1 MHITK
6 RPAIALW
13 KNLGIRGIGLVLA
26 LIVCAIV
33 IYAVTKL
40 NPLEVYVA
48 MFKGTFG
55 SQTRVWYMLRDTAM
69 LLCIAV
75 GLAPAFKM
83 RFWNIGAEGQ
93 VLMGAVAAAACMKYV
108 APDTITVLIIIF
120 LTFIAA

>member
-13 KNLGIRGIGLVLA
+13 KNLGIRGIGLLLA

-48 MFKGTFG
+48 MFKGT
-55 SQTRVWYMLRDTAM
+55 LRLPDKG
-69 LLCIAV
+69 V
-75 GLAPAFKM
+75 VH
-83 RFWNIGAEGQ
+83 AEGYRDAA
-93 VLMGAVAAAACMKYV
+93 VHSRWSCAGASKCAFG
-108 APDTITVLIIIF
+108 T
-120 LTFIAA
+120 